1 MCIFSFIR
9 IFWYLKYFIS
19 AVYVYLSLKP
29 DDIDNCLT
37 VVAFSLN
44 SACIMKMC
52 CVGGRLQ
59 ACTAGQLAIL
69 AG

>member
-1 MCIFSFIR
+1 M
-9 IFWYLKYFIS
+9 
-19 AVYVYLSLKP
+19 
-29 DDIDNCLT
+29 DNCLT
-37 VVAFSLN
+37 VFALSLN
-44 SACIMKMC
+44 LARIMKIY